1 MNLKQSFCGKGVRG
15 KMTIVICHN
24 CHFLVEKMSGHPCGA
39 QGDWSPVRLF
49 VILGHQSSKEFFQFQ
64 HKEFGKRDIL
74 QDIEMLVADVR
85 SGLPSS
91 SRRPTRQR
99 PRGCH
104 LLCRFLGIVV

>member
-1 MNLKQSFCGKGVRG
+1 MNLEQSIRGKGVRG

-39 QGDWSPVRLF
+39 QGGWSPVRLF

-74 QDIEMLVADVR
+74 QDIEMLVVGNDK
-85 SGLPSS
+85 SGIGSKGTVHELVIIMVGLN
-91 SRRPTRQR
+91 QA
-99 PRGCH
+99 
-104 LLCRFLGIVV
+104 